1 MSHQPSERGS
11 RRRHARAQ
19 NKATAHE
26 HRFQDLDIPSWLT
39 KPHQPA
45 TRLEVYTLLRRYDQ
59 ARRWREKS
67 ILWKGII
74 ALWLIL
80 TFPIRGPWGW
90 ARKAW
95 ARRHQ
100 AEDPPEQEQQQD
112 EGNGE
117 VVQ

>member
-1 MSHQPSERGS
+1 MSHQPSNRGA
-11 RRRHARAQ
+11 RRSAARRL

-26 HRFQDLDIPSWLT
+26 NRLEELDIPTWLT

-45 TRLEVYTLLRRYDQ
+45 TRIEVFTLLRKYDQ
-59 ARRWREKS
+59 ERRWRETS
-67 ILWKGII
+67 IFVKVII
-74 ALWLIL
+74 AVWLVL
-80 TFPIRGPWGW
+80 TFPIRKPWGW
-90 ARKAW
+90 AKRAW

-100 AEDPPEQEQQQD
+100 ADPPEQEQQED

>member
-1 MSHQPSERGS
+1 MSHQSSDRGA
-11 RRRHARAQ
+11 RRRHARAL

-26 HRFQDLDIPSWLT
+26 HRFQEIDIPTWLT

-45 TRLEVYTLLRRYDQ
+45 TRIEVFTLLRKYDRE
-59 ARRWREKS
+59 RRWRETS
-67 ILWKGII
+67 IFVKMLI

-80 TFPIRGPWGW
+80 TAPIRLPVRW
-90 ARKAW
+90 ARRAW

-100 AEDPPEQEQQQD
+100 ADPPEQEQAED
-112 EGNGE
+112 EGDCE